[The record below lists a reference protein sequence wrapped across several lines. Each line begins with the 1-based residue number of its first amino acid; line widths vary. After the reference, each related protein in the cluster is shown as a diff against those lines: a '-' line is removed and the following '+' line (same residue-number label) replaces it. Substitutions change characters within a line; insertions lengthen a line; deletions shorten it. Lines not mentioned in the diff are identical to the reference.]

1 MMFGF
6 ETRILERPGDA
17 DRRRLASFLAARGL
31 RFEGAPEV
39 SVVLEDPEGAVAA
52 TASLEGKVIRL
63 VATDPEWQEAGLA
76 AVAVS
81 RLLEWARER
90 GRSHLFVYTK
100 PDAALRFA
108 DLGFRELARVDPE
121 VVLLE
126 MGEPGA
132 GAFRQELEASRD
144 PLPPGASAG
153 AVVMNANPFTR
164 GHRYLAEE
172 ARKRCDHLYLIV
184 VETDRSVFPFSDRL
198 ALVRANVADL
208 PGVRVV
214 RSGDYAVS
222 AATFPTYFLR
232 DPAELPV
239 ARLQTRLDVTLFAE
253 LFVPALGLSRRFVG
267 TEPYCPTTELYNR
280 AMQEILPP
288 RGVEFVEIP
297 RLAEAGDPV
306 SASAVREAL
315 RSGRWDRVRALVPD
329 PTWAYLRDPA
339 REELL
344 RRIRE
349 SRSAH

>member
-1 MMFGF
+1 M
-6 ETRILERPGDA
+6 
-17 DRRRLASFLAARGL
+17 
-31 RFEGAPEV
+31 
-39 SVVLEDPEGAVAA
+39 
-52 TASLEGKVIRL
+52 
-63 VATDPEWQEAGLA
+63 
-76 AVAVS
+76 
-81 RLLEWARER
+81 
-90 GRSHLFVYTK
+90 
-100 PDAALRFA
+100 
-108 DLGFRELARVDPE
+108 
-121 VVLLE
+121 
-126 MGEPGA
+126 
-132 GAFRQELEASRD
+132 
-144 PLPPGASAG
+144 
-153 AVVMNANPFTR
+153 
-164 GHRYLAEE
+164 
-172 ARKRCDHLYLIV
+172 
-184 VETDRSVFPFSDRL
+184 
-198 ALVRANVADL
+198 RANVADL